1 MKTVRLLFLMV
12 FLNSWLMTTYSAPIN
27 GAAAESK
34 SKAIASGL
42 SAYDLRCEY
51 LVNPIGINDLNP
63 RLSWKFKSGQSTE
76 RDVRQTSYQVIVASS
91 SEMLLKNDGDLW
103 DSGRIESGENINITY
118 NGKPLRSLTDC
129 RWKLRVW
136 DNKGRASAWSESCS
150 WKMGLLGQNDWQAK
164 WISTAINRVAPLN
177 PGNKKNLPP
186 DSLNAPYI
194 RRTFNLDALP
204 ESAFA
209 MVNVLGFYEL
219 YVNGTK
225 VGTDVLSP
233 AVTNYD
239 KRSMYVTYDLKPYLR
254 RGKNAVGLWTSRGW
268 YRKMLDSRRNPA
280 VHHSSAIV
288 RLQIDM
294 IVKGERVSIGT
305 DSTWCCKASGRYI
318 IGPWNWN
325 NMGGEL
331 VDARLEDNQWDDPAT
346 DDSSWFPVSVV
357 PAPTLATDAQKSPLT
372 RILKTLP
379 AISCDDLGNTKY
391 ELMVLPGISGNKN
404 QTLPWNYAG
413 KSRYEVDFGTNLT
426 GWLKIRFHGLKEGQ
440 EVTIRYAD
448 KKNPYQTYNQIDRF
462 ISSGRPEEEFCSKF
476 NYHGFRWAL
485 IEGLAAPPGL
495 KDAEALAIGADFEI
509 CGKFKCSN
517 SLINRMHEV
526 NLWTIHS
533 LSQCGFFSDCPHR
546 ERLGYGDGQVSV
558 ESSIMNFQMETFYD
572 KWATDWCDGANS
584 DNGYLPHTAPHYK
597 SGGGG
602 PAWGGSAQALTW
614 RNYLY
619 YADKLIVARNYEACR
634 RHIEAIEGHA
644 KEDIVRFFGGQW
656 DFIGDWVP
664 PERGM
669 DTPNWPSR
677 LAAELFN
684 NCYRLYLREQL
695 AQMAD
700 ILDRKAE
707 AAACRA
713 ELQRLRPLI
722 HSAFYDKVNKTY
734 VIDEQTYQIMPLMTG
749 VVPEELRE
757 TILKKLENGILVNRK
772 GHLDTGMLGTYFLLN
787 YLQELGRNDLL
798 FKVVSQTTYPG
809 WGFMLAQGATTWWE
823 QWNGFWSQIH
833 SCFTSLDGWFYQG
846 LAGIRP
852 DPAAPGFRKI
862 IIKPSIVGDLT
873 WVKAQYDSN
882 YGPIVSHWER
892 KDSQILLHIVIP
904 PNTTATVY
912 VPANDTKSIKEG
924 NKPALKS
931 EGVRFL
937 RQESG
942 ATIFEVVSGTYD
954 FTSSIRK

>member
-1 MKTVRLLFLMV
+1 MKGVKMLFLMV
-12 FLNSWLMTTYSAPIN
+12 FLSSCRVTAFSAPKY
-27 GAAAESK
+27 GTSAENK
-34 SKAIASGL
+34 CKTAASGL

-51 LVNPIGINDLNP
+51 LVNPSGINDLNP
-63 RLSWKFKSGQSTE
+63 RLSWKIRSGLATD
-76 RDVRQTSYQVIVASS
+76 RDVRQKAYQVIVASS
-91 SEMLLKNDGDLW
+91 SEMLLKNVGDLW
-103 DSGRIESGENINITY
+103 DSGRIESGENINIAY
-118 NGKPLRSLTDC
+118 NGKPLLSLTDC
-129 RWKLRVW
+129 RWKVRFW
-136 DNKGRASAWSESCS
+136 DSKGRVSAWSKSS
-150 WKMGLLGQNDWQAK
+150 GWKMGLLGQNDWHAE
-164 WISTAINRVAPLN
+164 WISTEINPVAPSN

-225 VGTDVLSP
+225 VGTDVMSP

-239 KRSMYVTYDLKPYLR
+239 KRSVYVTYDLKPYLR
-254 RGKNAVGLWTSRGW
+254 KGKNAVGLWTSRGW
-268 YRKMLDSRRNPA
+268 YRKVLDSRRNPA
-280 VHHSSAIV
+280 VHHSSAIA
-288 RLQIDM
+288 RLQLDM
-294 IVKGERVSIGT
+294 IVHGERVRIGT
-305 DSTWCCKASGRYI
+305 DSTWCCKASGRSI
-318 IGPWNWN
+318 IGAWSWN

-331 VDARLEDNQWDDPAT
+331 VDARLEDDQWTDPEA
-346 DDSSWFPVSVV
+346 DDSSWFPVAVV
-357 PAPTLATDAQKSPLT
+357 PAPTLATDAQKSPLM
-372 RILKTLP
+372 RIIKRLP
-379 AISCDDLGNTKY
+379 AISCIDLGNTKY
-391 ELMVLPGISGNKN
+391 ELMLLPGMAGSKN
-404 QTLPWNYAG
+404 QLLPWLYAG
-413 KSRYEVDFGTNLT
+413 KNRYEVDFGTNLT
-426 GWLKIRFHGLKEGQ
+426 GWLKIRFQGLKVGQ

-462 ISSGRPEEEFCSKF
+462 ISSGRTEEEFCSKF

-485 IEGLAAPPGL
+485 IEGLPAAPGL
-495 KDAEALAIGADFEI
+495 KDAEALTVGADFET
-509 CGKFKCSN
+509 CGEFKCSN
-517 SLINRMHEV
+517 DLINRMHEV

-533 LSQCGFFSDCPHR
+533 LSQGGFLADCPHR

-558 ESSIMNFQMETFYD
+558 ESSIMNFQMAPFYD
-572 KWATDWCDGANS
+572 KWSTDWCDGANP
-584 DNGYLPHTAPHYK
+584 DNGYLPHTAPQYK

-619 YADKLIVARNYEACR
+619 YADKLIVVRNYEACR
-634 RHIEAIEGHA
+634 RHLEAIESHA

-669 DTPNWPSR
+669 DTPNWPSK
-677 LAAELFN
+677 LAAEFFN

-700 ILDRKAE
+700 ILGRKAE

-722 HSAFYDKVNKTY
+722 HAAFYDKVNQIY

-757 TILKKLENGILVNRK
+757 TILKKLETGIVVNRK

-787 YLQELGRNDLL
+787 YLQEIGRNDLL

-809 WGFMLAQGATTWWE
+809 WGFMLEQGATAWWE

-882 YGPIVSHWER
+882 YGQIVSNWER
-892 KDSQILLHIVIP
+892 KDYQILLHIVIP
-904 PNTTATVY
+904 PNTTATIF
-912 VPANDTKSIKEG
+912 VPANDIKSIKEG
-924 NKPALKS
+924 NKPVLKS
-931 EGVRFL
+931 GGVRFL

-942 ATIFEVVSGTYD
+942 TTIFEVVSGTYD